1 MAGIN
6 IDFPVVKQKTD
17 ELKKLIET
25 ELEGNTVA
33 AYETALRYAGEL
45 QGAGAE
51 AIQEAIAMEKENTLK
66 LSHFMT
72 EMLGFIQDSA
82 DAFEHV
88 DVNHE
93 EVISKFL

>member
-6 IDFPVVKQKTD
+6 IDFLIVKQKTD

-25 ELEGNTVA
+25 ELEGNAIA
-33 AYETALRYAGEL
+33 AYETALRYAEEL

-66 LSHFMT
+66 LSRFMA

-88 DVNHE
+88 DANHE
-93 EVISKFL
+93 EVIRKFL